1 MSVKWWNT
9 NKMVLSPVAALIMWA
24 VSVLCFVFG
33 LSFKN
38 PVGYVLG
45 GLDVSVW
52 VAFALSLANT
62 IIQLIGNGKK
72 MNEMDD
78 VFKAGWIASYAL
90 GIASNVNAL
99 LNILGMGN
107 VFLEWVVALSLGTM
121 IEVMPEKLIVM
132 WLKSIPEK
140 VAPSVSNKAS
150 HIAHPMQNLPRQQY
164 KPAMPKQS
172 SFPPTNQRPVPNA
185 QAKPYPRE
193 SGYPKMLEGDEG
205 N

>member
-1 MSVKWWNT
+1 VSVKWWNS
-9 NKMVLSPVAALIMWA
+9 NKMVLSPVAALIMWT

-45 GLDVSVW
+45 GMDVSMW
-52 VAFALSLANT
+52 VAFSLSLANT

-72 MNEMDD
+72 MSEMDE

-140 VAPSVSNKAS
+140 VAQPSNNKVS
-150 HIAHPMQNLPRQQY
+150 HITHQMQNLPRQQPY
-164 KPAMPKQS
+164 KPGIPTKS
-172 SFPPTNQRPVPNA
+172 SFPVPHKS
-185 QAKPYPRE
+185 AKPYPRP
-193 SGYPKMLEGDEG
+193 SSYLDALHRDEEDG
-205 N
+205 ELVG